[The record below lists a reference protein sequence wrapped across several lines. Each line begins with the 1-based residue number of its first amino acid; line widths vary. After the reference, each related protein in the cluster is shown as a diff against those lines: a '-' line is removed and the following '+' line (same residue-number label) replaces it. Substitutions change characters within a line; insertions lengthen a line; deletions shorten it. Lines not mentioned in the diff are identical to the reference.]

1 MLDRGFNP
9 INLFHP
15 VIVRNVVPV
24 PSKDLDFQSP
34 IYRGKILVRRINM
47 FVV

>member
-15 VIVRNVVPV
+15 VIVRNCVPV

-34 IYRGKILVRRINM
+34 ICRGILAFTDVR
-47 FVV
+47 